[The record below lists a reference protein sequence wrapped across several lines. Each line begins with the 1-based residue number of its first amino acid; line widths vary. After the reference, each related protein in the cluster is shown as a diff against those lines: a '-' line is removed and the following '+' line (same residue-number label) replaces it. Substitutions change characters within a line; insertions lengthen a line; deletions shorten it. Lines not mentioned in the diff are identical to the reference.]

1 LRRCGGSSTG
11 RTLATST
18 EKLTL
23 RDRLPETER
32 LIVRRFEEGDFDALL
47 SIQSRPDLARWLYW
61 EARSPTEVRRSL
73 EQKRTGELAADG
85 DWVSVAVVRKD
96 SGELIGDG
104 SICLRSR
111 EHRQG
116 EIGFIIHPDHQG
128 CGFAT
133 EAARA
138 LLELC
143 FDDLDLH
150 RVIGRLE
157 ARNTASAGV
166 LERIGMRRE
175 GHLVE
180 NEFVKDEWQSELV
193 YAILQREWRAAQ
205 AGPGVRQSTDER
217 A

>member
-1 LRRCGGSSTG
+1 
-11 RTLATST
+11 
-18 EKLTL
+18 
-23 RDRLPETER
+23 LPKTER
-32 LIVRRFEEGDFDALL
+32 LIVRRFEEDDFDALL
-47 SIQSRPDLARWLYW
+47 AIQSRPDVARWLYW
-61 EARSPTEVRRSL
+61 GPRSSDEVRRSL
-73 EQKRTGELAADG
+73 EHKRVAATLVD
-85 DWVSVAVVRKD
+85 DDDCVSVAVIRKD
-96 SGELIGDG
+96 TGELIGDC

-128 CGFAT
+128 QGFAT
-133 EAARA
+133 EAARV

-180 NEFVKDEWQSELV
+180 NEFVKGEWQSELV
-193 YAILQREWRAAQ
+193 YAILQREWRAAT
-205 AGPGVRQSTDER
+205 AT
-217 A
+217 

>member
-47 SIQSRPDLARWLYW
+47 SIQSRPDVARWLYW

-73 EQKRTGELAADG
+73 EQKRI
-85 DWVSVAVVRKD
+85 
-96 SGELIGDG
+96 GELIGDG

>member
-11 RTLATST
+11 RTLATNT

-47 SIQSRPDLARWLYW
+47 SIQSRPDVARWLYW

-73 EQKRTGELAADG
+73 EQKRI
-85 DWVSVAVVRKD
+85 
-96 SGELIGDG
+96 GELIGDG

>member
-11 RTLATST
+11 RTLATNT

-47 SIQSRPDLARWLYW
+47 SIQSRPDVARWLYW

-73 EQKRTGELAADG
+73 EQKRT
-85 DWVSVAVVRKD
+85 
-96 SGELIGDG
+96 GELIGDG